1 MNRKSKLHV
10 LTALALVLGIL
21 LAGCGDTQPTE
32 PPTDAPET
40 AAPTEVPTE
49 APTLAPTEAPTE
61 AEEDLTR
68 NPLTGEVID
77 TLHTGRTFAVVF
89 NNVKAALPQ
98 HGISQADMLFEFLAE
113 GGVTR
118 CVGLFSNIGDV
129 EEIGSIRSARRYFIS
144 LAQAYDAILVHAGG
158 SDEALE
164 YIKDS
169 GFNDI
174 DGIKGY
180 ANSSFYRNQA
190 RLSAGY
196 KLEHTLFTTGGK
208 LLSCAEGRG
217 HALERPDGVN
227 YGLYFDENVQL
238 TGDAANSITI
248 TYGIGNKQTFLDYNA
263 DAGVYLARQH
273 GGAWVDGN
281 TDAQLAFENVLV
293 LYAATSYQDDNYLL
307 SIDLTGSGKGYFAC
321 GGKIVPITW
330 QRSGE
335 DGMFFFSLE
344 DGSPVTLQVGQTY
357 VSVVPAGTGVDCE

>member
-144 LAQAYDAILVHAGG
+144 LAQAYDAVLVHAGG
-158 SDEALE
+158 SDEALK
-164 YIKDS
+164 YIQDS
-169 GFNDI
+169 GYNDI

-180 ANSSFYRNQA
+180 ANSSFYRDQN
-190 RLSAGY
+190 RLSSGY
-196 KLEHTLFTTGGK
+196 KLEHTLFTTGAN
-208 LLSCAEGRG
+208 LLSCAQGRG
-217 HALERPDGVN
+217 YALERPDGVN
-227 YGLYFDENVQL
+227 YGLRFDEAVQL
-238 TGDAANSITI
+238 AGESAAQITI
-248 TYGIGNKQTFLDYNA
+248 TYGIGEKQTFLDYDGA
-263 DAGVYLARQH
+263 SGQYLAREH

-307 SIDLTGSGKGYFAC
+307 NINLTGSGRGYFAC
-321 GGKIVPITW
+321 GGQVVPITW

-335 DGMFFFSLE
+335 DGMFFFTLD

-357 VSVVPAGTGVDCE
+357 VSVVPEGSSVDCE